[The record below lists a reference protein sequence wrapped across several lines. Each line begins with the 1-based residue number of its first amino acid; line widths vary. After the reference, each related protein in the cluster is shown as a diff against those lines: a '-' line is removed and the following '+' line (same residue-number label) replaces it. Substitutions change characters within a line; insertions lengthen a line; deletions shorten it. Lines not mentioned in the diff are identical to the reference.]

1 MGKRG
6 PKRTPTATLKLRGSR
21 LAAGRTDTARVK
33 AALPSMPR
41 WLGTHAKTE
50 WKCVAKPLRDAG
62 ILTELDRT
70 ALALY
75 CCAVDDFLTCR
86 EIIAHDG
93 SILTSAKGGRYVHPA
108 VSMMQNAWSRVL
120 KGGAEFGLSPTSRP
134 SIYAVTPP
142 PPDLLDEFL
151 RSKDGKSGKDRYR
164 RPS

>member
-21 LAAGRTDTARVK
+21 LAAGRADNARVK

-50 WKCVAKPLRDAG
+50 WKRVAKPLRDAG

-93 SILTSAKGGRYVHPA
+93 SILTSAKGGRYQHPA
-108 VSMMQNAWSRVL
+108 VGMMTNAWSRVL

-134 SIYAVTPP
+134 SIYAVTTP
-142 PPDLLDEFL
+142 PPDRLDEFL
-151 RSKDGKSGKDRYR
+151 RSKDGKAGKDRYR

>member
-1 MGKRG
+1 
-6 PKRTPTATLKLRGSR
+6 
-21 LAAGRTDTARVK
+21 
-33 AALPSMPR
+33 MPR

-50 WKCVAKPLRDAG
+50 WKRVAKPLRDAG

-86 EIIAHDG
+86 EIVAHDG
-93 SILTSAKGGRYVHPA
+93 SILTSAKGGRYQHPA
-108 VSMMQNAWSRVL
+108 VGMMTNAWSRVL

-134 SIYAVTPP
+134 SIYAVTLP